1 MLNKSRGRPR
11 GNPPT
16 KALIAEAAKDL
27 FLANGYRGTTVRAVA
42 ARAGVDQ
49 ALINYHFGSK
59 QGLFGATVQLPC
71 TGSLALPDAVAG
83 DRAGLADR
91 LLMAVT
97 DQWDADP
104 PGPLALQDERLMRV
118 FREYLERELLAAI
131 AEFLG
136 GPDATARAAAAV
148 AILGGLI
155 FTRYLNPLSPMA
167 AMPAADVRALLAP
180 ALRAALFSGV
190 RGRRSSPGPR

>member
-1 MLNKSRGRPR
+1 VLNKSRGRPR

-16 KALIAEAAKDL
+16 KARIADAAKEL
-27 FLANGYRGTTVRAVA
+27 FLEQGYRGTTVRAVA

-49 ALINYHFGSK
+49 ALISYHFGSK

-71 TGSLALPDAVAG
+71 SGSLALSDAVAG

-91 LLMAVT
+91 LLTVVV

-104 PGPLALQDERLMRV
+104 PGALALQDERLMRV
-118 FREYLERELLAAI
+118 FREYLERELLGGI

-136 GPDATARAAAAV
+136 GQHATDRAAAAV
-148 AILGGLI
+148 AVLAGLI
-155 FTRYLNPLSPMA
+155 FTRHLNPLGPTA
-167 AMPAADVRALLAP
+167 ALSATAVRGLLGP
-180 ALRAALFSGV
+180 ALRAALYGPPRV
-190 RGRRSSPGPR
+190 RQDRAR

>member
-27 FLANGYRGTTVRAVA
+27 FLAHGYRGTTVRAVA

-91 LLMAVT
+91 LLIAVT

-118 FREYLERELLAAI
+118 FREYLERELLATI

-167 AMPAADVRALLAP
+167 AMPAIDVRALLAP
-180 ALRAALFSGV
+180 ALRTALFSGA